1 MITYK
6 ITKSFELGTQTGLL
20 RSDGTWIPIAPEN
33 KDYQEYLV
41 WLEEGNEP
49 LPEEAE

>member
-20 RSDGTWIPIAPEN
+20 RSDGIWIPIAPGN
-33 KDYQEYLV
+33 KDYEEYLE
-41 WLEEGNEP
+41 WLAEGNEP
-49 LPEEAE
+49 QPAD